1 MAPPNKRR
9 RLSSSI
15 SRSLPS
21 HSDFIPESSSPTLL
35 HSVEHLNH
43 KPISTAVRTVPQ
55 HIQEVHLQIQERA
68 AVNNKGYHPLYL
80 RQATAVESLITTI
93 NDLGQTITTE
103 ITIGATTTTPSPA
116 ASGTTNPS
124 GSSNHSSSTSTNLSD
139 SGGTATGLG
148 NSRKRDR
155 ENLGG

>member
-9 RLSSSI
+9 RLSSPK

-21 HSDFIPESSSPTLL
+21 HNDFTPEGPSPTLL

-43 KPISTAVRTVPQ
+43 KPTAPAVRTVPQ
-55 HIQEVHLQIQERA
+55 HIQEIHLQIQERA

-80 RQATAVESLITTI
+80 RQATAVEQEITTI
-93 NDLGQTITTE
+93 NAQGQTVVTE
-103 ITIGATTTTPSPA
+103 ITVGQPTTTPSPA
-116 ASGTTNPS
+116 ASGTTDPS

-139 SGGTATGLG
+139 SGGTTTGSG
-148 NSRKRDR
+148 GSRKCDR
-155 ENLGG
+155 EILNG